1 MPNRILWADDEIDQL
16 KPHIIFLENKGF
28 EITPVT
34 NGEDAISLIR
44 ERLFDLVF
52 LDEQMPGMDGLATLN
67 KIKTIQPALPVVM
80 ITKSEEESIME
91 DAIGGKISDYLIK
104 PVNPNQ
110 ILLTTKRIL
119 ERKRIRSEK
128 FAQKYLRSFNKISDQ
143 VHPDTTWEEWIQIYQ
158 QLIRWD
164 IDLES
169 GDESLRQVLQDQFKE
184 ASRSFGRFIESNY
197 HGWLSMDTPER
208 PALSVDIIKEY
219 VLPHLSNDQNVLFF
233 VIDCMR
239 YDQWLLF
246 EDMLT
251 DFYTI
256 DTDFYYSI
264 LPTATPYSR
273 NAIFSG
279 MYPLEIENT
288 YPNLWDQDD
297 DEHSLN
303 AYEDE
308 LLGKLLAREK
318 ADVNYRYE
326 KVLNSGHGERL
337 ADNITNYLQTPLSAF
352 VYNFVDTLVHS
363 RSDSKVLKEIAP
375 DVPAFRSLT
384 KAWFQHSSLF
394 DVLRL
399 LAEKEVVVVITSDHG
414 AVRALTDTKVYGDR
428 HTSTS
433 LRYKYGRNLEAES
446 ESTFIINDPNAYQLP
461 SPGLVNNYLIAKED
475 YYFVYP
481 TNYHEFQKRYRDTF
495 LHGGASMEE
504 MILPIA
510 TLRPKQFSGAF

>member
-1 MPNRILWADDEIDQL
+1 MPNHILWADDEIDQL

-44 ERLFDLVF
+44 DQLFDIVF

-80 ITKSEEESIME
+80 ITKSEEEAIME

-110 ILLTTKRIL
+110 ILLTVKRIL
-119 ERKRIRSEK
+119 EQKRIRSEK
-128 FAQKYLRSFNKISDQ
+128 FAQSYLRNFNEISDQ
-143 VHPDTTWEEWIQIYQ
+143 INPDTGWEEWVEIYQ
-158 QLIRWD
+158 QLTRWN
-164 IDLES
+164 IDLEN
-169 GDESLRQVLQDQFKE
+169 GDDSLLQVLNDQYKE
-184 ASRSFGRFIESNY
+184 ASRSFGRFVEGQYKS
-197 HGWLSMDTPER
+197 WLSMDTPQR
-208 PALSVDIIKEY
+208 PALSVDVIKEY
-219 VLPHLSNDQNVLFF
+219 VLPHLRNEQTTLFF

-251 DFYTI
+251 EFYTV

-279 MYPLEIENT
+279 QFPLEIET
-288 YPNLWDQDD
+288 AYPNLWQQDD
-297 DEHSLN
+297 NERSLN
-303 AYEDE
+303 QYEEE
-308 LLGKLLAREK
+308 LLEKQLARAHAE
-318 ADVNYRYE
+318 VNFNYE
-326 KVLNSGHGERL
+326 KILNADQGDRL
-337 ADNITNYLQTPLSAF
+337 AGNIANYLQSPLSAF

-363 RSDSKVLKEIAP
+363 RSDSNVLKEIAP
-375 DVPAFRSLT
+375 DAAAFRSLT
-384 KAWFQHSSLF
+384 KTWFQHSSLYE
-394 DVLRL
+394 VLKM
-399 LAEKEVVVVITSDHG
+399 LAEEEIVVVITSDHG
-414 AVRALTDTKVYGDR
+414 AVRALTDTKVFGDR
-428 HTSTS
+428 NTSTS
-433 LRYKYGRNLEAES
+433 LRYKYGRNLEAGPEAAIMI
-446 ESTFIINDPNAYQLP
+446 EDPEAYKLP
-461 SPGLVNNYLIAKED
+461 VPNTANNYIIAKED

-481 TNYHEFQKRYRDTF
+481 TNYHKFQKRYRDTF

-510 TLRPKQFSGAF
+510 TLRPKKFSGNI